1 MQRYKLWTL
10 IVLLGLLVTGS
21 AAPAFAN
28 QQEVA
33 REETLKFAIGGQ
45 ITDPTNLNI
54 YAPTGSS
61 RSDTGLH
68 QFVYEYFFYNNL
80 QTGEFIPWLAESYE
94 YSADNT
100 SMSVKLRDGVTWS
113 DGEPFTAD
121 DVVFT
126 YDLLAKNTG
135 MGNSAEVTKAV
146 KSVEKVDNL
155 NVKINLIAANPRF
168 HLNREAFPAVGIW
181 GALTI
186 LPKHIWEKEADPL
199 TFKNSDPVGT
209 GPYRIKDAN
218 QNGVTLERRDDWWG
232 TKAFEVTPAP
242 TNIQFVYVG
251 DEQNVALSLSSN
263 DIDAAPIG
271 ILSAGTFTQV
281 TGQNPNVRAWT
292 QDLPFAWADPCPR
305 GLMIQNDNPPFD
317 KPEVRWAISH
327 LIDRQAV
334 VDLAYEG
341 TTTPAW
347 NIWPEYDGNT
357 PYTDAIADLHEQYPV
372 ESYDP
377 ARAEELLTSVGLTPS
392 DITLRYVVDADNV
405 EEQKNSQVIAD
416 QLTAA
421 GINVEVQPLTG
432 NPNADARLKG
442 DFDMAQQPFCPGYPV
457 ENLELFHGKYYVP
470 LGQNAPWFERN
481 SFRYNNPE
489 FDALVDQMLAL
500 PPDATDEI
508 TPIFHDAMAIWF
520 RDLPIIPLVQ
530 TPALVPFNSTYW
542 QGWPTAEEPWNM
554 PVTWWA
560 TTELVV
566 TGYPDPTTGEWV
578 GGIKPAG

>member
-155 NVKINLIAANPRF
+155 NVKINLVTANPRF

-347 NIWPEYDGNT
+347 NIWPEYDGNK
-357 PYTDAIADLHEQYPV
+357 PYTDAITDLHEQYPV

-442 DFDMAQQPFCPGYPV
+442 DYDMAQQPFCPGYPV

-500 PPDATDEI
+500 PPDATDQI

>member
-1 MQRYKLWTL
+1 MQRYKLWSL
-10 IVLLGLLVTGS
+10 VVLLGLLVTGP
-21 AAPAFAN
+21 AAPAFADR
-28 QQEVA
+28 QEVTRA
-33 REETLKFAIGGQ
+33 ETLKIAIPAQ

-54 YAPTGSS
+54 YAAGSD
-61 RSDTGLH
+61 RSATGLH
-68 QFVYEYFFYNNL
+68 QFIYEYFFYNNL

-94 YSADNT
+94 YSTDNT
-100 SMSVKLRDGVTWS
+100 SMTVKLRDGVTWS
-113 DGEPFTAD
+113 DGQPFTAD

-126 YDLLAKNTG
+126 YELLAKNPG

-146 KSVEKVDNL
+146 KSVEKVDSL
-155 NVKINLIAANPRF
+155 NVKINLITGNPRF

-209 GPYRIKDAN
+209 GPYRVRDAS

-232 TKAFEVTPAP
+232 TKVFEVTPAP
-242 TNIQFVYVG
+242 RFVQFTFVG
-251 DEQNVALSLSSN
+251 DEQNVALALSNN
-263 DIDAAPIG
+263 DLDAAWIG
-271 ILSAGTFTQV
+271 LLSAGTFQQV
-281 TGQNPNVRAWT
+281 AAQNPNVRAWT
-292 QDLPFAWADPCPR
+292 QELPFAWPDPCPR
-305 GLMIQNDNPPFD
+305 GLMINNDNPPFD
-317 KPEVRWAISH
+317 KPEVRQALSH

-347 NIWPEYDGNT
+347 NIWPEYDGNV
-357 PYTDAIADLHEQYPV
+357 PYSEAIADIHEQYPIDTF
-372 ESYDP
+372 DP
-377 ARAEELLTSVGLTPS
+377 ARAEELLASVGLQPS
-392 DITLRYVVDADNV
+392 DITVRYVVNADNV

-432 NPNADARLKG
+432 NANADARLKG
-442 DFDMAQQPFCPGYPV
+442 DFDMTQQPFCPGYPV
-457 ENLELFHGKYYVP
+457 ENLELFHSKYYVP
-470 LGQNAPWFERN
+470 LGESAPWFERN

-500 PPDATDEI
+500 PPDATDQI
-508 TPIFHDAMAIWF
+508 LPIFHDAMAIWY
-520 RDLPIIPLVQ
+520 RDLPIIPLVE
-530 TPALVPFNSTYW
+530 TPALVPFNFTYW
-542 QGWPTAEEPWNM
+542 EGWPTSEDPWNM

-560 TTELVV
+560 TTGLVV
-566 TGYPDPTTGEWV
+566 TGYPDPATGEWV
-578 GGIKPAG
+578 GGLEPAGG

>member
-1 MQRYKLWTL
+1 MNRRTL
-10 IVLLGLLVTGS
+10 LSLLVLLGLLTIAN
-21 AAPAFAN
+21 AAPSGAA
-28 QQEVA
+28 QEEPA
-33 REETLKFAIGGQ
+33 REEILKIAISEPIQ
-45 ITDPTNLNI
+45 DPTNMNMTNWSADRAL
-54 YAPTGSS
+54 
-61 RSDTGLH
+61 TGLH
-68 QFVYEYFFYNNL
+68 QVAYEYFFYNNL

-155 NVKINLIAANPRF
+155 NVKINLVTANPRF

-347 NIWPEYDGNT
+347 NIWPEYDGNK
-357 PYTDAIADLHEQYPV
+357 PYTDAITDLHEQYPV

-442 DFDMAQQPFCPGYPV
+442 DYDMAQQPFCPGYPV

-500 PPDATDEI
+500 PPEATDQI